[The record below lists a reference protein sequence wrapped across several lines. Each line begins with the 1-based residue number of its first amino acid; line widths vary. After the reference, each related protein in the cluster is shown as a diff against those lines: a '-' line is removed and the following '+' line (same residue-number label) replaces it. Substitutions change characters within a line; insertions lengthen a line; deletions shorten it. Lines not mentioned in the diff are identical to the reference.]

1 LPITTQEAEANG
13 SPVPSLDQRV
23 ALRADRAE
31 VRGAIAE
38 HGDDGEALAVL
49 AELDQAIIM
58 LDHRLH
64 AEQVENLVKV
74 HEGMAHLRACE
85 TTAGLIC
92 AAPRQLCD
100 SCGFTR
106 AMISR
111 VDGSVW
117 VPAVLEVKAGI
128 DPLEAEFRSYVEGAR
143 IRLVHTLLE
152 TEMLRRRVG
161 ALVSDPINDPRTFH
175 KMVEVSRSTSFV
187 AAPIMSAGRV
197 IGFLHADR
205 FGESEPVTTTDRDML
220 WVFVEHFGLLFER
233 AILME
238 RLAEQ
243 RSRLSEAL
251 ASAAGGIDGLYSEEL
266 ELIRRG
272 APTPPARHS
281 RRRTASKVDAL
292 LTPRE
297 CEILELLAT
306 GATNAAIARE
316 LVVGEA
322 TVKSHMKRIYR
333 KLHVNTRAEALAT
346 FLRLVALDERVQ

>member
-1 LPITTQEAEANG
+1 LPTTTQEAEANG
-13 SPVPSLDQRV
+13 SPLQSLDQRI
-23 ALRADRAE
+23 ALRRRRRE
-31 VRGAIAE
+31 LRVAIAD
-38 HGDDGEALAVL
+38 HGDDAQALADL
-49 AELDQAIIM
+49 ADIDQAIIM
-58 LDHRLH
+58 HDDRLH
-64 AEQVENLVKV
+64 AEQVENLVRV
-74 HEGMAHLRACE
+74 HEAMAQLRACE

-117 VPAVLEVKAGI
+117 APAALEVRAGI
-128 DPLEAEFRSYVEGAR
+128 DPLEAEFRSYVKGAR

-152 TEMLRRRVG
+152 TEMLRRRLP
-161 ALVSDPINDPRTFH
+161 ALVSDPINDPRTF
-175 KMVEVSRSTSFV
+175 KRMVEVSRSASFV
-187 AAPIMSAGRV
+187 AAPIMSTGRV

-205 FGESEPVTTTDRDML
+205 FGEPEPVTTTDRDML
-220 WVFVEHFGLLFER
+220 WVFAEHFGLLFER
-233 AILME
+233 AILFE

-251 ASAAGGIDGLYSEEL
+251 ASAAGGIDGLYSDEL

-272 APTPPARHS
+272 APTPPARRR
-281 RRRTASKVDAL
+281 RRRTASKIDAL

-346 FLRLVALDERVQ
+346 FLRLVAVDERVR

>member
-1 LPITTQEAEANG
+1 MPTITEEAEANG
-13 SPVPSLDQRV
+13 SPAPSTDQRV
-23 ALRADRAE
+23 ALRSRRAH
-31 VRGAIAE
+31 VRAAIAE
-38 HGDDGEALAVL
+38 ETDAAEALAGL
-49 AELDQAIIM
+49 AEIDQSIIM
-58 LDHRLH
+58 LDHHLH
-64 AEQVENLVKV
+64 AQQVENLVKV
-74 HEGMAHLRACE
+74 HEAMAPLRACE
-85 TTAGLIC
+85 TTSGLIC

-111 VDGSVW
+111 VEGSVW

-128 DPLEAEFRSYVEGAR
+128 DPREAEFRGYLEGAR

-152 TEMLRRRVG
+152 TEMLRRRVP
-161 ALVSDPINDPRTFH
+161 ALISDPGNDPRTSQE
-175 KMVEVSRSTSFV
+175 MVEVSRSTSFV
-187 AAPIMSAGRV
+187 AAPVMSTGRV

-205 FGESEPVTTTDRDML
+205 FGEPDPVTASDRDML
-220 WVFVEHFGLLFER
+220 WVFAEHFGLLFER
-233 AILME
+233 AILIE

-243 RSRLSEAL
+243 RSRLSGAL
-251 ASAAGGIDGLYSEEL
+251 AYAAKGIDGLYSDEL
-266 ELIRRG
+266 ELVRRG
-272 APTPPARHS
+272 APTPPARH
-281 RRRTASKVDAL
+281 RHRRTASKVDAL

-346 FLRLVALDERVQ
+346 FLRLVALDERAR

>member
-1 LPITTQEAEANG
+1 LPIITQEAEANA

-23 ALRADRAE
+23 ALRRRRAQVRAAITEHADDAE
-31 VRGAIAE
+31 T
-38 HGDDGEALAVL
+38 LAGL
-49 AELDQAIIM
+49 AEIDQSIIM

-64 AEQVENLVKV
+64 SEQVESLVKV
-74 HEGMAHLRACE
+74 HEAMAHLRACE
-85 TTAGLIC
+85 MTSGLIC

-106 AMISR
+106 AMISN

-117 VPAVLEVKAGI
+117 VPAALEVKPGI

-143 IRLVHTLLE
+143 IRLVHMLLE
-152 TEMLRRRVG
+152 TEMLRRRVPT
-161 ALVSDPINDPRTFH
+161 LISDPINDPRTFRELI
-175 KMVEVSRSTSFV
+175 EVSRTRSFV
-187 AAPIMSAGRV
+187 AAPIMSSGRV

-205 FGESEPVTTTDRDML
+205 FGEPEPVTTTDRDML
-220 WVFVEHFGLLFER
+220 WVFAEHFGMLFER
-233 AILME
+233 AILIE

-243 RSRLSEAL
+243 RSRLSDAL
-251 ASAAGGIDGLYSEEL
+251 ADAANGIDGLYSEEL

-272 APTPPARHS
+272 APTPPARH
-281 RRRTASKVDAL
+281 RHRRTASKVDAL

-306 GATNAAIARE
+306 GATNAAIARD

-346 FLRLVALDERVQ
+346 FLRLVALDERVR